1 MTVSICSSCSEY
13 HRLPVI
19 HSSIHLSIGL
29 FILLKFPNI
38 SIQPHINHYGLSYLL
53 IYTIIYFF
61 NKPSLHQSTHSSFC
75 LSIHLSIHPSI
86 HPSIRFIHF
95 IHKFIFFFHFCMF
108 FFSYLKLSSVR
119 FQRRAFS
126 IDVVMW
132 HYELIQLHSFNRSW
146 KQRDGVNWERKYS
159 QRLWSSQKTS

>member
-86 HPSIRFIHF
+86 HPSIHSIHSLNPQIYLF
-95 IHKFIFFFHFCMF
+95 FSFLHVFFFLFNIVV
-108 FFSYLKLSSVR
+108 SSIST
-119 FQRRAFS
+119 AG
-126 IDVVMW
+126 
-132 HYELIQLHSFNRSW
+132 LLHWCGYVALWINPTSFI
-146 KQRDGVNWERKYS
+146 
-159 QRLWSSQKTS
+159 